1 MKKIVYLLL
10 IFLIPFMVGAKK
22 KEYQILME
30 EIQKLQERVSILEK
44 KVDSTANEILQI
56 YTQVKTMSEQLKFLQ
71 KSVLE
76 FKENS
81 DVGMQKISTLNDKI
95 TELTSTLSRI
105 YEEVQKEKTEV
116 RDVTPEKQ
124 GKIGEEKFVYS
135 QPQQIYYTA
144 YSDYIKG
151 NYSLAIAGFRQYLE
165 KFKDSPDADNAQYWI
180 GECYYSQ
187 KDHENAIKEFDILIS
202 TYPKADKIPSAYLK
216 KGYAFLELM
225 RIDEGKKI
233 LRDLISKFPFSE
245 EAKLAEEKLRRIGQ

>member
-1 MKKIVYLLL
+1 M
-10 IFLIPFMVGAKK
+10 GAKK
-22 KEYQILME
+22 KEYQLLME
-30 EIQKLQERVSILEK
+30 EIKKLQERVSILEK

-56 YTQVKTMSEQLKFLQ
+56 YTQVKNMSEQLKFLQ

-81 DVGMQKISTLNDKI
+81 DAGMQKIATLNDKI
-95 TELTSTLSRI
+95 AELTSTLSRI
-105 YEEVQKEKTEV
+105 YEEVQKEKAEV
-116 RDVTPEKQ
+116 ATVAPEKRE
-124 GKIGEEKFVYS
+124 KTGEEKYIYS
-135 QPQQIYYTA
+135 QPQQIYYAA

-165 KFKDSPDADNAQYWI
+165 RFKDSPFAENAQYWI

-187 KDHENAIKEFDILIS
+187 KDYENAIKEFDFLIV

-216 KGYAFLELM
+216 KGYALLEMM
-225 RIDEGKKI
+225 RIEEGKKI